1 MRNPAQRNEFLENFF
16 KNIFNIESA
25 DKLKSL
31 LAKAVADPRNLS
43 DIDIY
48 QSLAQELAAK
58 DGPIN
63 QFSKIWSS
71 IMQIRRQ
78 RKELSN
84 ETATILHRLG
94 YLGTCVSEL
103 SGLVTIGDT
112 GKLVKNLFESGAVS
126 GNVWVVHD
134 DLGGLP
140 AMLER
145 GSEEEVGK
153 FVFIDYKNPTRLD
166 VPDSAADLVTLNQG
180 LHHFPQHCIVPFLQ
194 EVYRVLRPGGLFI
207 VREHDASGDLIP
219 VLDLAHSIF
228 NVVTGVSVTLE
239 REEIRAFRP
248 IIEWRRIIESVG
260 LMDTYLYEMEKGDPT
275 LDEMMCYVK
284 GSLAA
289 KERHFYSLENLS
301 GKSSNSIKCG
311 ENKLLGDTKEFYAKS
326 EHRVEALAKNLPNIT
341 LEIAKNFLGQLVNV
355 LSKIKQRVNNH
366 DLGLSS
372 GQALVV
378 QQLANQFLDPAL
390 EMAKV
395 TQTVVD
401 KAKITD
407 SNFDI
412 VPDELVILI
421 NGLMKKAEDG
431 TATAPEMLLA
441 GVFKDIKEMF
451 NSEDEEE
458 DRESVS
464 HKNIDITANEVE
476 RLIQRLMVSQPS
488 LQDLNNLQYSD
499 FSHSAKLFIESNLGK
514 KGNKLDS
521 KILTESIYP
530 YLDQYSW
537 NKIEPA
543 LEEIIQHSEHNK
555 FLLKNLTDPGSPWYQ
570 ALIGLLSSKKVK
582 FSGFGKTLASAAG
595 LGSLIDMWKVA
606 QQVRKEE
613 DVPHQEAQLALKNS
627 LTSKSRTMLTNAT
640 QLMLEDVGS
649 EDISVE
655 SLLRCLKLSG
665 LISRKGQGGEFTWFK
680 LVEWLQVEYIQI
692 FGESLHTVP
701 WYRFPFSGMMKRY
714 FYILYQEMKIVNRK
728 HGLLKAGFSWAFFTD
743 FVPGIVM
750 SAIFGQL
757 DLLALP
763 IRAVLG
769 DEYSEE
775 SVASQY
781 EDAILVSNNSW
792 EDLENSN
799 IVATKIVDGLY
810 MLKIPS
816 LGNFTD
822 AILTIAQETQNNKL
836 LTISSHTEVQMKV
849 SIPRE
854 NADKLKLALD
864 QERGVNIMFDYK
876 LPDTG
881 TEEDNILHLCLCVK
895 VVHLLDV
902 IRKIGIDRESV
913 YKIEQIYD
921 YWG

>member
-1 MRNPAQRNEFLENFF
+1 MRNPVQRNEFLQNFF
-16 KNIFNIESA
+16 KNIFNIESG
-25 DKLKSL
+25 DKLKSF
-31 LAKAVADPRNLS
+31 LAKAIADPRNVT
-43 DIDIY
+43 DTDVY
-48 QSLAQELAAK
+48 QALAHELATS
-58 DGPIN
+58 DGPLN
-63 QFSKIWSS
+63 QITKIWRS

-94 YLGTCVSEL
+94 ISDLN
-103 SGLVTIGDT
+103 GLVNIGDT
-112 GKLVKNLFESGAVS
+112 GKLVKNLIDSGAVS

-145 GSEEEVGK
+145 ESEEEVGE

-166 VPDSAADLVTLNQG
+166 IPDNAADLVTLNQG
-180 LHHFPQHCIVPFLQ
+180 LHHFPQQSLIPFLQ

-207 VREHDASGDLIP
+207 VREHDASDELIP

-248 IIEWRRIIESVG
+248 VVEWRKIMESVG

-275 LDEMMCYVK
+275 LDEMMCFVK
-284 GSLAA
+284 GSLV
-289 KERHFYSLENLS
+289 KERHFYSMENLS
-301 GKSSNSIKCG
+301 RKTSTTIKCSK
-311 ENKLLGDTKEFYAKS
+311 EKKLKDTKDFYKQS
-326 EHRVEALAKNLPNIT
+326 EHKVEALAKNLPNIT
-341 LEIAKNFLGQLVNV
+341 LEIVKNFIGQL
-355 LSKIKQRVNNH
+355 LDMMDKMKEKINNH

-390 EMAKV
+390 EMVKV
-395 TQTVVD
+395 TQTVVNE
-401 KAKITD
+401 AKITD
-407 SNFDI
+407 SNFDV

-431 TATAPEMLLA
+431 TATAPEMILA

-451 NSEDEEE
+451 NSDDSDSRSKPNE
-458 DRESVS
+458 
-464 HKNIDITANEVE
+464 KIDITMDEVE
-476 RLIQRLMVSQPS
+476 RLIQRLLVSQPT
-488 LQDLNNLQYSD
+488 LQDLDNLQYSD
-499 FSHSAKLFIESNLGK
+499 FGHSAKLFIESNLGK
-514 KGNKLDS
+514 KGTKLDS
-521 KILTESIYP
+521 KSITESIYP

-543 LEEIIQHSEHNK
+543 LEEIIQDSQNNK
-555 FLLKNLTDPGSPWYQ
+555 FLFKNLTDPGSPWYQ
-570 ALIGLLSSKKVK
+570 ALMGILSSKEVK

-606 QQVRKEE
+606 QQLRKEE
-613 DVPHQEAQLALKNS
+613 DDPNREYQLALKNS

-692 FGESLHTVP
+692 FGESLQEVP
-701 WYRFPFSGMMKRY
+701 WYRFPFRDMMKKY
-714 FYILYQEMKIVNRK
+714 FGILYQEMKIVYEK
-728 HGLLKAGFSWAFFTD
+728 QGIVKAGFSWAFFTD

-750 SAIFGQL
+750 SFIFGQL
-757 DLLALP
+757 GLLALP

-775 SVASQY
+775 SMASQY
-781 EDAILVSNNSW
+781 EEAILVSRDGW
-792 EDLENSN
+792 EDLENSD
-799 IVATKIVDGLY
+799 IHATKIVDGLY
-810 MLKIPS
+810 MMKIPS

-836 LTISSHTEVQMKV
+836 MTISSHTEIQMKV
-849 SIPRE
+849 SVARE
-854 NADKLKLALD
+854 NFEKLKLSLD
-864 QERGVNIMFDYK
+864 QERGVKVMFDYK
-876 LPDTG
+876 LPETG
-881 TEEDNILHLCLCVK
+881 TEEDNIRHLCLCVQ
-895 VVHLLDV
+895 VIHLLDI
-902 IRKIGIDRESV
+902 IRKIQSDRNNS